1 MLNRSGTLT
10 IGAAAWRS
18 IVVATRPVYCVLALP
33 APASNLRHMSA
44 IAADSFATLLPGLA
58 RLRRR
63 ELMSRTLPVS
73 RPSTRGGDLPLSL
86 VAHPRKTPAVA
97 GRTPRAARAGRGLR
111 RPARP
116 ATRGSVCPGAGSGR
130 TRLRRPAGLR
140 RARPARARPAR
151 GLLRT
156 GSVGFR
162 LTLLAPDLVY
172 RSGCDFLGA
181 AAVPPGF
188 FGTLFDVLILPLPLW
203 AGSPW
208 HSRSSFLRA
217 IRTYVKS
224 DITSVACQ

>member
-10 IGAAAWRS
+10 TGAAAWRS

-44 IAADSFATLLPGLA
+44 IATDSFATLLPGLA

-111 RPARP
+111 GLARP
-116 ATRGSVCPGAGSGR
+116 AGRGCVSPRAGSGR
-130 TRLRRPAGLR
+130 TRLCPAGLR
-140 RARPARARPAR
+140 RARPARTRPAR

-156 GSVGFR
+156 GSLGFR
-162 LTLLAPDLVY
+162 LTLLAPDLVHC
-172 RSGCDFLGA
+172 SGCDFLGA

-208 HSRSSFLRA
+208 HSRSSFLRV
-217 IRTYVKS
+217 IRTYVKP